1 MSDALKVIK
10 HVERQCGWLKALFKI
25 NNTM

>member
-10 HVERQCGWLKALFKI
+10 HVERVWVAKSTVQ
-25 NNTM
+25 N